1 MSVPQ
6 TGEMSGHTGHA
17 TPTGHTTS
25 PPGGSPLTRLLY
37 RFSTYVLAALLAL
50 GLIFQGT
57 LSRWVGGSAKLQTA
71 TTIFTGVFVQAVP
84 FLVLGV
90 AISGAIVAF
99 VSPEMLRK
107 LLPRNETAAIGVAGL
122 AGIALPGCECG
133 VVPVSRRLMDQGA
146 PGAAAFAFLLSAPAV
161 NPVVLIATAV
171 AFPGQPGMVAAR
183 FTGSLA
189 TAFVMGY
196 LWARFGRPEWFRA
209 RPHGHDHCAAGR
221 SRWEVFA
228 EAARHDFMQ
237 AAAFLVIGAMAAA
250 ALHVLVP
257 PSWYRDL
264 SGQLIV
270 SIGVMALLAVVLA
283 LCSEADAFVASSMS
297 ALPLLPRLVFL
308 VVGPAVDV
316 KLFAMQAG
324 TFGRRFAI
332 RFAPMTFVVATV
344 CGAAAG
350 YLFVGAR

>member
-6 TGEMSGHTGHA
+6 AGVVLDDAGNDA
-17 TPTGHTTS
+17 QQLPR
-25 PPGGSPLTRLLY
+25 PGRWRGA
-37 RFSTYVLAALLAL
+37 STYVLAGLLAL
-50 GLIFQGT
+50 ALIFQGRLT
-57 LSRWVGGSAKLQTA
+57 GWADSNPKLQTA
-71 TTIFTGVFVQAVP
+71 TTVFTGVFVQAVP

-90 AISGAIVAF
+90 VISGSIAAF
-99 VSPEMLRK
+99 VSPELLRK
-107 LLPRNETAAIGVAGL
+107 LLPRNRTAAIGAAGL

-133 VVPVSRRLMDQGA
+133 VVPIARRLMDQGA
-146 PGAAAFAFLLSAPAV
+146 PGAAALAFLLSAPAV

-196 LWARFGRPEWFRA
+196 LWARFGRPEWLGI
-209 RPHGHDHCAAGR
+209 RPRGHDHCAAGR
-221 SRWEVFA
+221 SRWAVFA
-228 EAARHDFMQ
+228 EAARHDFLQ

-257 PSWYRDL
+257 PTWYRAL
-264 SGQLIV
+264 SGQLLI
-270 SIGVMALLAVVLA
+270 SIGVLAILAVVLA

-297 ALPLLPRLVFL
+297 GLPLLPRLVFL

-332 RFAPMTFVVATV
+332 RFAPATFVVATL

>member
-1 MSVPQ
+1 MSIPRTDLVADDAGQAPRR
-6 TGEMSGHTGHA
+6 GRVR
-17 TPTGHTTS
+17 
-25 PPGGSPLTRLLY
+25 GS
-37 RFSTYVLAALLAL
+37 STYVLAGLLVL
-50 GLIFQGT
+50 GLIFQGR
-57 LSRWVGGSAKLQTA
+57 LAGWIGSSPKLQTA
-71 TTIFTGVFVQAVP
+71 TTVFTGVFVQAVP

-90 AISGAIVAF
+90 LISGSIAAF
-99 VSPEMLRK
+99 VSPELLRK
-107 LLPRNETAAIGVAGL
+107 LLPRNSTAAIGAAGL

-133 VVPVSRRLMDQGA
+133 VVPVARRLMDQGA

-171 AFPGQPGMVAAR
+171 AFPGHPAMVAAR

-196 LWARFGRPEWFRA
+196 LWARFGRPEWLTA
-209 RPHGHDHCAAGR
+209 RPRGHDHCAAGR
-221 SRWEVFA
+221 SRWAVFA
-228 EAARHDFMQ
+228 EAARHDFLQ
-237 AAAFLVIGAMAAA
+237 AAGFLVIGAMAAA

-257 PSWYRDL
+257 PTWYRQL
-264 SGQLIV
+264 SGQMLI
-270 SIGVMALLAVVLA
+270 SIGVLALLAVVLA

-297 ALPLLPRLVFL
+297 GLPLLPRLVFL

-324 TFGRRFAI
+324 TFGRRFAL
-332 RFAPMTFVVATV
+332 RFAPATFVVATV
-344 CGAAAG
+344 CGSAAG

>member
-1 MSVPQ
+1 MGVDDVSIPQ
-6 TGEMSGHTGHA
+6 TGEISGHAVLAPDEARH
-17 TPTGHTTS
+17 
-25 PPGGSPLTRLLY
+25 TRLL
-37 RFSTYVLAALLAL
+37 RGFSAYALTVLLLL
-50 GLIFQGT
+50 GLVFAGT
-57 LSRWVGGSAKLQTA
+57 LSRWVGASPKLQTA
-71 TTIFTGVFVQAVP
+71 TTVFTGVFVQAVP

-90 AISGAIVAF
+90 AISGAIAAF
-99 VSPEMLRK
+99 VSPEVLRK

-146 PGAAAFAFLLSAPAV
+146 PSAAAFAFLLSAPAV

-221 SRWEVFA
+221 SRWEVFT
-228 EAARHDFMQ
+228 EAARHDFLQ
-237 AAAFLVIGAMAAA
+237 AAAFLVIGAIAAA

-257 PSWYRDL
+257 PTWYRDL
-264 SGQLIV
+264 SGQLVV

-297 ALPLLPRLVFL
+297 SLPLLPRLVFL

-332 RFAPMTFVVATV
+332 RFAPMTFVVATL

-350 YLFVGAR
+350 LLFVGAR